1 MRPETSAWFLLLSF
15 FLFFCLIIAGTSYAG
30 WRYYSGATL
39 PIEDL
44 PKPGLV
50 RVHTNAG
57 VVYQPKGRTDLLNP
71 RDVCGDNPRGVH
83 DICFQLEEGYRVKT
97 VPEAG
102 YGPVASI
109 VLPDYTQ
116 IDLRAHPSGADI
128 TLKKYQVTRWSNQ
141 RQEVVF
147 RQDAG
152 YARYDV
158 KQGQPYTDVSYTVE
172 ISDNLHVQLAPGG
185 SYSINVPHDDPGDPP
200 TLTKEGAPMLVEVA
214 ARTGQA
220 EIQGPRQRTMI
231 RPGQLVQVDRAA
243 VLSAPLP
250 ARWELIRDGD
260 LADHSSEEYNRG
272 TDTWSVATS
281 LTLPAGEQKGVF
293 LIASGCQP
301 RTPDLCPRPADRT
314 TIGQFRR
321 EGGQKAQFITR
332 IVQSLDVDVSE
343 YRRLKFSAWTRVL
356 TQTVSGAGIDG
367 TECPIMIAFTYQK
380 TSPSDNPEDQTMC
393 LYSGA
398 EAPLKQGYIKYFRV
412 PRFEW
417 KQLEIDLRTIPE
429 LKAARYLKEIRIEAR
444 GHDYLSEVTAI
455 SLVGAE

>member
-1 MRPETSAWFLLLSF
+1 MRPETSAWFMLLSF
-15 FLFFCLIIAGTSYAG
+15 FVLFCLLIAGTSYAG

-71 RDVCGDNPRGVH
+71 RDVCTDNPRNIH
-83 DICFQLEEGYRVKT
+83 DICFPLEEGYRVKT

-128 TLKKYQVTRWSNQ
+128 MLKKYQVTRWSNQ

-147 RQDAG
+147 EQDAG

-172 ISDNLHVQLAPGG
+172 IPDSVQVLLAPGG
-185 SYSINVPHDDPGDPP
+185 SYSIHVPHDDPGDPP
-200 TLTKEGAPMLVEVA
+200 TLTQAGAPLLVEVA
-214 ARTGQA
+214 ARTGHA
-220 EIQGPRQRTMI
+220 EIQGPNQRTI
-231 RPGQLVQVDRAA
+231 IGPGQLVQVDRDA
-243 VLSAPLP
+243 VLSAPLS

-260 LADHSSEEYNRG
+260 LADHSTEEYNQG
-272 TDTWSVATS
+272 TDTWSVAATS
-281 LTLPAGEQKGVF
+281 TLPRGEQKGMF
-293 LIASGCQP
+293 MIASGCRP
-301 RTPDLCPRPADRT
+301 RTPDLCPRPGDRT

-321 EGGQKAQFITR
+321 EGNQKAQFITP
-332 IVQSLDVDVSE
+332 ILQSLDVDVSE
-343 YRRLKFSAWTRVL
+343 YRRLRFSAWTRVL
-356 TQTVSGAGIDG
+356 TQTIDGAGSLG
-367 TECPIMIAFTYQK
+367 TECPIMINFDYQR
-380 TSPSDNPEDQTMC
+380 TSPADAIERLTTC
-393 LYSGA
+393 VYTGA
-398 EAPLKQGYIKYFRV
+398 EAPVKQGYIKYFRI
-412 PRFEW
+412 PRFDW
-417 KQLEIDLRTIPE
+417 KHLEIDLRDIPE
-429 LKAARYLKEIRIEAR
+429 LKSVRYLRQIIVEAR
-444 GHDYLSEVTAI
+444 GHDYLAEITDI
-455 SLVGAE
+455 SLVGTE